1 MGGVGLGSRS
11 SSEDVVSRR
20 WIQGRLLTLALVFL
34 ATAAPPALGEEL
46 VVFAAASLTDA
57 LKELGAAYEDSTQ
70 IHVTYNF
77 AASNLLA
84 RQIAAGAPADLF
96 ASADEEKMDWIGRK
110 GLVVEGTRIGLLS
123 NTLAIV
129 VATDSRLE
137 IHSEADLAKPEVRSI
152 ALAEPQSVP
161 AGIYAKQH
169 LEKLGLWKQVID
181 RVIPTENV
189 RAALAAV
196 AAGNVDAGIVFRTD
210 AAISKQVKIAY
221 EVPRA
226 DGPKISYPFAVL
238 TSASDRAAA
247 QRFLDYLASPAGRA
261 VFTRYGFLT
270 PEP

>member
-1 MGGVGLGSRS
+1 VGS
-11 SSEDVVSRR
+11 
-20 WIQGRLLTLALVFL
+20 ALIFL
-34 ATAAPPALGEEL
+34 AVLAAAGPVLGGEL

-57 LKELGAAYEDSTQ
+57 LKELGSTYEDSTQ

-96 ASADEEKMDWIGRK
+96 ASADEAKMDWLEEK
-110 GLVVEGTRIGLLS
+110 GMVVEGTRIALLS
-123 NTLAIV
+123 NTLVIV
-129 VATDSRLE
+129 VGADSRLA
-137 IHSEADLAKPEVRSI
+137 IHSEADLARPEVRSI
-152 ALAEPQSVP
+152 AIAEPQTVP

-169 LEKLGLWKQVID
+169 LQKLGLWNKVID
-181 RVIPTENV
+181 RVVPTENV

-196 AAGNVDAGIVFRTD
+196 EAGNVDAGIVYRTD
-210 AAISKQVKIAY
+210 AGISKKVRIAY

-226 DGPKISYPFAVL
+226 TGPKISYPFAVL
-238 TSASDRAAA
+238 TSASDEAAA
-247 QRFLDYLASPAGRA
+247 RHFLDYLASPAGRA